1 MGDGKRAGEERKGK
15 EEEGR
20 KKGRE
25 PQKGK
30 TNLNTNLAYLENSFG
45 SECVRGRGVS
55 HRTRMINRSLG
66 KDKPRV
72 RESTI

>member
-1 MGDGKRAGEERKGK
+1 MGNRKRGREERKGK

-20 KKGRE
+20 KRRRE
-25 PQKGK
+25 RQKGK
-30 TNLNTNLAYLENSFG
+30 TNLNMNLAYLENSFS

-55 HRTRMINRSLG
+55 HGTRMINRSLV

-72 RESTI
+72 RESTV